1 MSNRA
6 WMPLHIDTYLADT
19 GYLTAAEHGAYML
32 LIMTYWRDGGLP
44 EDERMIARIARMS
57 KDEWA
62 ESRDVIA
69 SFFKDG
75 WRHSRI
81 DEELAKADEIIEK
94 RRNAALGRHQKSKP
108 DASAVQVQ
116 SKSTDTGVPPRTFH
130 QDPKEE
136 PIGSSKKRG
145 CRLPADFVPDIG
157 FAISLGL
164 SRSQADNEA
173 IKFREWWPAQPGQK
187 GIKLDW
193 GLTWQTWCRKA
204 LERGPRGS
212 PAFSSQP
219 KGADYFDQRADDGDA
234 ERSVSRSQPDA
245 WRDDAGLPVLTIEH
259 FRRHG

>member
-94 RRNAALGRHQKSKP
+94 RRNAALGRHQKNKP
-108 DASAVQVQ
+108 DASAQQVH
-116 SKSTDTGVPPRTFH
+116 STSSDTGVPPRTFH

-136 PIGSSKKRG
+136 PTGSSKKRA
-145 CRLPADFVPDIG
+145 CRLPDGFEPDMAFAAD
-157 FAISLGL
+157 AGL
-164 SRSQADNEA
+164 TPSEA
-173 IKFREWWPAQPGQK
+173 QTEAAKFQDYWRGQGGQK
-187 GIKLDW
+187 GAKLDW
-193 GLTWQTWCRKA
+193 PATWRNWVRSAVERRPASRSPPSRQPSLA
-204 LERGPRGS
+204 DAFAAVSLEAENRNDPRYSTSDEGPRS
-212 PAFSSQP
+212 AIPHLS
-219 KGADYFDQRADDGDA
+219 R
-234 ERSVSRSQPDA
+234 VS
-245 WRDDAGLPVLTIEH
+245 G
-259 FRRHG
+259 